1 MTPPELRDSP
11 SSSNFDPAVG
21 DTVANRSNDTAP
33 RPTPPIVIPKSGS
46 AARRT
51 ASKRGTAKRPPA
63 ARSSSPTKNRSS
75 GSSLFGSDILKD
87 DPASM
92 DLLPDDSSPS
102 LPLSAPSLKI
112 EPEKRMVAE
121 TKRRTSK
128 VAGPMERLLNSTY
141 FGVPA
146 LIWISIVAI
155 FLLIAILFGF
165 LSQTNIVGQ
174 GSGKFPVQQV
184 AAISVSPAL
193 KTGLG
198 A

>member
-1 MTPPELRDSP
+1 

-33 RPTPPIVIPKSGS
+33 RPTPPVVIPKSGS

-51 ASKRGTAKRPPA
+51 ASKRGTAKRPTA
-63 ARSSSPTKNRSS
+63 ARPSPPTKTRSS

-92 DLLPDDSSPS
+92 DLLPDDSAPS

-121 TKRRTSK
+121 TKKRTSK

-146 LIWISIVAI
+146 LIWISVVAI
-155 FLLIAILFGF
+155 FLLFAILLGL
-165 LSQTNIVGQ
+165 LSQ
-174 GSGKFPVQQV
+174 
-184 AAISVSPAL
+184 
-193 KTGLG
+193 
-198 A
+198 